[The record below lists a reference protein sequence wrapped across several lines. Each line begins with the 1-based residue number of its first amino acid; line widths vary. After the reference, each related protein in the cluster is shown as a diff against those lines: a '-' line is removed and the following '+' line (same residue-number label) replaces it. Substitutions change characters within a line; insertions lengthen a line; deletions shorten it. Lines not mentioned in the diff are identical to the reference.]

1 MPDRNVVVTLSAPG
15 VDPVRAKGIFQEF
28 SVGHRIRRAGVV
40 MLVGLGVAASLIP
53 IPIIHLLGIPL
64 ALIIGVVAAI
74 RQLSM
79 VGRLKPL
86 RIACPKCGER
96 NRVGGGLGYRSTD
109 PRERMCDSC
118 RRALTL
124 TIEIADPEAVA
135 PE

>member
-15 VDPVRAKGIFQEF
+15 VDPVRANGIFQQF
-28 SVGHRIRRAGVV
+28 TVAHRVRRAGVV
-40 MLVGLGVAASLIP
+40 MLVGIGVAASLIP

-64 ALIIGVVAAI
+64 ALILGVVASI

-79 VGRLKPL
+79 VGRLQPL

-96 NRVGGGLGYRSTD
+96 NRVGGGLGYRSTA

-124 TIEIADPEAVA
+124 TLELTGPEVVA
-135 PE
+135 PK